1 MADVPRVIGDVGVRG
16 KAVGGVRPCG
26 TPRPLLSPTKSSTP
40 RRRSGLAST
49 SASDDDGSSDSE
61 AGAACN
67 DAALSAPTGRARSS
81 GVGRHKH
88 GDRRKQLMRST
99 AAKGFV
105 NTSVPPQMSLRNTI
119 LAQEVYAKSTLTA
132 DSPGPTADESA
143 AFEAAVE
150 DALGTT
156 RSAAD
161 VRHFCTCFKKDCA
174 TDCTTRRQH
183 ILDTA
188 LGWYKWFELAEEGR
202 RCVAPDLFHVKSL
215 VDHALVTLLLDR
227 GERRPDKTE
236 KVEVADTEQKVADV
250 DWGDF

>member
-1 MADVPRVIGDVGVRG
+1 
-16 KAVGGVRPCG
+16 
-26 TPRPLLSPTKSSTP
+26 
-40 RRRSGLAST
+40 
-49 SASDDDGSSDSE
+49 
-61 AGAACN
+61 
-67 DAALSAPTGRARSS
+67 
-81 GVGRHKH
+81 
-88 GDRRKQLMRST
+88 MRST

-132 DSPGPTADESA
+132 DSPGPTPEEAK
-143 AFEAAVE
+143 AFEKVVE
-150 DALGTT
+150 EALGTT
-156 RSAAD
+156 QSAAD
-161 VRHFCTCFKKDCA
+161 VRHFCTCFKKDCPKN
-174 TDCTTRRQH
+174 CSTRRQS

-236 KVEVADTEQKVADV
+236 KVETPGEGAKIEEV